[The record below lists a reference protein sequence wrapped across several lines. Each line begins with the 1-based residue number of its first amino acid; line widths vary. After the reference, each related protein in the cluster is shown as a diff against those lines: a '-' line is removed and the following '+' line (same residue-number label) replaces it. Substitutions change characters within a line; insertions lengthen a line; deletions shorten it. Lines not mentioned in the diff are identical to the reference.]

1 MQVAAVRSREE
12 ADLLV
17 ARLLTEHGGE
27 LGGRDPRIDEA
38 VIGNMGTFYR
48 VRVGPYA
55 DSKEPKQL
63 CGTLH
68 GNGFDCLV
76 VTN

>member
-12 ADLLV
+12 ADMLV

-55 DSKEPKQL
+55 DATEPKQL

>member
-17 ARLLTEHGGE
+17 ARLLSEHGGA
-27 LGGRDPRIDEA
+27 LGGRDPQVDEA
-38 VIGNMGTFYR
+38 GIGNMGTFYR

-55 DSKEPKQL
+55 DAKEPKQL
-63 CGTLH
+63 CGTL